1 MSRFMSC
8 SLLRTPPEAIP
19 ERALKPAVRGSG
31 RWEPAGPSGH
41 GNTAARWTLVAV
53 LAAVLLLTIT
63 VTNALA
69 AAEDRPGTPA
79 SATADR

>member
-1 MSRFMSC
+1 MS
-8 SLLRTPPEAIP
+8 
-19 ERALKPAVRGSG
+19 
-31 RWEPAGPSGH
+31 
-41 GNTAARWTLVAV
+41 NTAARWTLVAV

>member
-1 MSRFMSC
+1 MS
-8 SLLRTPPEAIP
+8 
-19 ERALKPAVRGSG
+19 
-31 RWEPAGPSGH
+31 
-41 GNTAARWTLVAV
+41 NTAARWTLVAV

-69 AAEDRPGTPA
+69 AAENRPTTPS